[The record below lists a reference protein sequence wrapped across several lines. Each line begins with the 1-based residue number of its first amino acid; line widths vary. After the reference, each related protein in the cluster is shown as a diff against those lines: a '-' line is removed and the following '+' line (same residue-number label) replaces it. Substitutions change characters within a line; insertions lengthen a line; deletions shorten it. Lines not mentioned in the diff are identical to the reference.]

1 MDLFTSFQP
10 IVPSLQMAAQRESRA
25 SSISAI
31 VLQLIFRHRSISF
44 YNNPW
49 QWRRGK
55 RLTDFQNG
63 KGTFPLSQKIA
74 KASSFASRKVS
85 FLQLNTLENCYFGTT
100 LFPGTEGVL
109 LLRLVK
115 TAAEIAYLLLQ
126 W

>member
-1 MDLFTSFQP
+1 MDLLTSFQP
-10 IVPSLQMAAQRESRA
+10 AVLNLQMAAQRENRA
-25 SSISAI
+25 GSISII
-31 VLQLIFRHRSISF
+31 VFYKLSSGTWIVFF
-44 YNNPW
+44 YNNSW

-55 RLTDFQNG
+55 SLIDFQNG

-85 FLQLNTLENCYFGTT
+85 FLQLNTLENWYFGTT

-115 TAAEIAYLLLQ
+115 LLQ
-126 W
+126 K